1 MKKTFSIILLL
12 IICAMLYGC
21 SADSGGEL
29 IIGTKDFTEQ
39 HILGYILASYIEAN
53 TDISTSVIKDLSSDV
68 IFAGLRTGVVDL
80 YVEYTG
86 TIYSNY
92 FSFAYPTVPGEVL
105 RITSSVIAENY
116 GLYMFNPLGF
126 NNSFELAIQRSMAFS
141 HNIWT
146 ISDLAT
152 ISRDL
157 IIGGASEFMRRNDG
171 LPNLKLIY
179 DLTFKE
185 ELFID
190 HADRYRAISEDE
202 IQVTEVFRTDG
213 ALLSYDLFVLDDDKN
228 FFPPY
233 QGVIITR
240 EEILDSHP
248 QLRSLLS
255 ALSGLITDAV
265 MRNLNYRVDILGENP
280 QYVAESFLKENNLIP

>member
-1 MKKTFSIILLL
+1 
-12 IICAMLYGC
+12 
-21 SADSGGEL
+21 
-29 IIGTKDFTEQ
+29 
-39 HILGYILASYIEAN
+39 
-53 TDISTSVIKDLSSDV
+53 
-68 IFAGLRTGVVDL
+68 
-80 YVEYTG
+80 
-86 TIYSNY
+86 
-92 FSFAYPTVPGEVL
+92 
-105 RITSSVIAENY
+105 
-116 GLYMFNPLGF
+116 MFNPLGF
-126 NNSFELAIQRSMAFS
+126 NNSFELAIPRSMAYS

-152 ISRDL
+152 ISQDL
-157 IIGGASEFMRRNDG
+157 IIGGAPEFMRRNDG

-190 HADRYRAISEDE
+190 HADRYRAISEGE
-202 IQVTEVFRTDG
+202 IQVTEVFMTDG
-213 ALLSYDLFVLDDDKN
+213 ALLSYDLFVLDDDRS

-248 QLRSLLS
+248 QLRNLLG
-255 ALSGLITDAV
+255 ALSGIITDAV
-265 MRNLNYRVDILGENP
+265 MRNLNYRVDILGESP